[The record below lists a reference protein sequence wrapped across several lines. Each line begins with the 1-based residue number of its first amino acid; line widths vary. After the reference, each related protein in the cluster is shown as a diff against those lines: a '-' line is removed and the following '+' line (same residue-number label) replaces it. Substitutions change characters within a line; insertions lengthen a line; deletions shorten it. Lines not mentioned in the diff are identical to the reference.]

1 MEHLSITV
9 DVHHSKTLKH
19 VVIQNNN
26 NNNMKCVLPGMC
38 LAGFWGMNGCFS
50 STIGGFALN
59 AGGLFSVFI
68 LSWKMTNT

>member
-9 DVHHSKTLKH
+9 DVHHTKTLKH

-38 LAGFWGMNGCFS
+38 LAGF
-50 STIGGFALN
+50 
-59 AGGLFSVFI
+59 
-68 LSWKMTNT
+68 

>member
-26 NNNMKCVLPGMC
+26 NNNNMKCVLPGMC
-38 LAGFWGMNGCFS
+38 LAGF
-50 STIGGFALN
+50 
-59 AGGLFSVFI
+59 
-68 LSWKMTNT
+68 